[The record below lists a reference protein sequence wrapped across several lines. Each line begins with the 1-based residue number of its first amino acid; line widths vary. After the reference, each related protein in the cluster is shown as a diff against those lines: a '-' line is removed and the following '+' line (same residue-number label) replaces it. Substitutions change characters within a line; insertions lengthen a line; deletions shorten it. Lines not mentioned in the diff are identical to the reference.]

1 MAFEELFA
9 SIEKGDLDAVDRI
22 ISANPGAIEAR
33 SADGLSP
40 VVVAAYWHQPV
51 VLVRLL
57 EAATTLDFWE
67 AATAGASDRV
77 RELVADDRDLVTAR
91 SSDGFT
97 ALHLAVFFGHPE
109 IARMLLESGADVS
122 ARTTNALD
130 NQPLHAAVAGEMA
143 GRLECVRMLLDAGAP
158 VNERQSGGSTPL
170 MSAAQNG
177 DGPVL
182 DLLLERGSDP
192 SLKDDE
198 GRSAADHAERAGHDV
213 IARRLREHE
222 RSGSHGS

>member
-22 ISANPGAIEAR
+22 ISANPEAIEAR

-51 VLVRLL
+51 VLAHLL

-67 AATAGASDRV
+67 AATAGAADRV
-77 RELVADDRDLVTAR
+77 RELIAEDPGLVSAR
-91 SSDGFT
+91 SPDGFT

-109 IARMLLESGADVS
+109 IARLLLESGADVT

-130 NQPLHAAVAGEMA
+130 NQPLHAAAAGEIT
-143 GRLECVRMLLDAGAP
+143 GRVECVRMLLDASAP
-158 VNERQSGGSTPL
+158 VNERQAGGSTPL

-182 DLLLERGSDP
+182 HLLLERGADP

-198 GRSAADHAERAGHDV
+198 GRSAADHADRAGHDV
-213 IARRLREHE
+213 IARRLQKHK
-222 RSGSHGS
+222 

>member
-9 SIEKGDLDAVDRI
+9 SIEKGDVDAVDRI
-22 ISANPGAIEAR
+22 ISSNPEAIEAR

-40 VVVAAYWHQPV
+40 VVVAAYWGQRV
-51 VLVRLL
+51 VLAHLL
-57 EAATTLDFWE
+57 EAAITLDFWE
-67 AATAGASDRV
+67 AATTGAADRV
-77 RELVADDRDLVTAR
+77 RELIAEDPGLLAAR

-109 IARMLLESGADVS
+109 IARALLDSGADVT

-130 NQPLHAAVAGEMA
+130 NQPLHAAVAGVIA
-143 GRLECVRMLLDAGAP
+143 GRLDCVRMLLDAGAP
-158 VNERQSGGSTPL
+158 ANERQSGGSTPL

-182 DLLLERGSDP
+182 DLLLDRGADP
-192 SLKDDE
+192 GLKDDE
-198 GRSAADHAERAGHDV
+198 GRSAADHADRAGHDAIV
-213 IARRLREHE
+213 KRLNEHQ
-222 RSGSHGS
+222 RSVSNGS